1 MDKENTMNLEE
12 EIKQLKSDNF
22 WFKVMLSIV
31 ILTVGLL
38 AVGTVKNDS
47 KLAVKTAEVASK
59 SGVECVTKTNTL
71 FGILTKVKIVK

>member
-22 WFKVMLSIV
+22 WFKVILSIV
-31 ILTVGLL
+31 VLTIGLL
-38 AVGTVKNDS
+38 AVATVKNDN
-47 KLAVKTAEVASK
+47 KLIVKTAEVAGK

>member
-22 WFKVMLSIV
+22 WCKVILSLIV
-31 ILTVGLL
+31 LTVGLL
-38 AVGTVKNDS
+38 AVVTVQNDS
-47 KLAVKTAEVASK
+47 KLAVKIAEVASK

-71 FGILTKVKIVK
+71 FSVLTKVQIVK